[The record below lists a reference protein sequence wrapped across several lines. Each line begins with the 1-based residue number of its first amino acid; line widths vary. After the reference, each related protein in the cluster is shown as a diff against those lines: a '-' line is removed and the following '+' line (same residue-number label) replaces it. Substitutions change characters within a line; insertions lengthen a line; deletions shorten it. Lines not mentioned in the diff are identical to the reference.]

1 MTYLNEIKG
10 NVINEY
16 ICRYPNWTDIRVTE
30 YIKNSDDGY
39 YLVVKA
45 KENEIETEGEICFVD
60 NDKKVRIFSTIEE
73 LINFIGDRQSKKWY
87 LQLFTKTGVSAIVTL
102 VLLVT
107 LCILVF
113 KPGQADQQV
122 LQFIG
127 GAFLAAIGF
136 LFGTTTTPKAT

>member
-1 MTYLNEIKG
+1 MANLSEIKE
-10 NVINEY
+10 NVVREY
-16 ICRYPNWTDIRVTE
+16 NLRYPMWTDIKVTE
-30 YIKNSDDGY
+30 SIKNSDDGH

-45 KENEIETEGEICFVD
+45 KENNIDTEGEICFVD
-60 NDKKVRIFSTIEE
+60 NYKKVRIFSTIEE
-73 LINFIGDRQSKKWY
+73 LINFIGDRQNRKWY
-87 LQLFTKTGVSAIVTL
+87 LQMFTKTGISAIVTL

-113 KPGQADQQV
+113 KPGQADKEV

-136 LFGTTTTPKAT
+136 LFGTTTNSRA

>member
-1 MTYLNEIKG
+1 MANLSEIKE
-10 NVINEY
+10 NVVREY
-16 ICRYPNWTDIRVTE
+16 NLRYPMWTDIKVTE
-30 YIKNSDDGY
+30 SIKNSDDGH

-45 KENEIETEGEICFVD
+45 KENNIDTEGEICFVD
-60 NDKKVRIFSTIEE
+60 NYKKVRIFSMIEE
-73 LINFIGDRQSKKWY
+73 LINFIGDRQNRKWY
-87 LQLFTKTGVSAIVTL
+87 LQMFTKTGISAIVTL

-113 KPGQADQQV
+113 KPGQADKEV

-136 LFGTTTTPKAT
+136 LFGTTTNSRA